1 VILLFSLGMGM
12 PKGQKM
18 DSTVLQARRM
28 QARAL
33 LDEGVT
39 QAEVARQLKTS
50 RQSVSRWARQPRRE
64 LAKVRRQGRKSR
76 LSETQSRQLRAALL
90 AGPQPAG
97 FATELWTVPRVRQ
110 LMVQRFGLRFSTVHV
125 WRLLG
130 QLGFSPQRT
139 VGRAR
144 ERDEAK
150 IADWKTRQW
159 PRLKKKPAGS
169 AAPSSS
175 STRAD

>member
-1 VILLFSLGMGM
+1 MGM
-12 PKGQKM
+12 PKGQKL
-18 DSTVLQARRM
+18 DNAVLQARRM
-28 QARAL
+28 EARRL

-39 QAEVARQLKTS
+39 QAEVARQLKIS

-76 LSETQSRQLRAALL
+76 LGETKGRQLRAALL
-90 AGPQPAG
+90 AGPQQAG

-110 LMVQRFGLRFSTVHV
+110 LLVQRFDLRFSTVHV

-150 IADWKTRQW
+150 IADWKANQW

-169 AAPSSS
+169 VAPSSS
-175 STRAD
+175 STRAG

>member
-1 VILLFSLGMGM
+1 MGM
-12 PKGQKM
+12 PKGQKL
-18 DSTVLQARRM
+18 DSAVLQARRM
-28 QARAL
+28 EARRL
-33 LDEGVT
+33 LDEDVA
-39 QAEVARQLKTS
+39 QAEVARQLKIS

-76 LSETQSRQLRAALL
+76 LGETKSRQLRAALL
-90 AGPQPAG
+90 AGPKQAG

-110 LMVQRFGLRFSTVHV
+110 LMIQRFGLRFSTVHV
-125 WRLLG
+125 WRQLG
-130 QLGFSPQRT
+130 QLGFRPQRT

-150 IADWKTRQW
+150 IANWKTKQW
-159 PRLKKKPAGS
+159 PRLKKKPAES
-169 AAPSSS
+169 AAPWSS

>member
-1 VILLFSLGMGM
+1 MGM

-18 DSTVLQARRM
+18 DAEALKTRRLEARR
-28 QARAL
+28 L
-33 LDEGVT
+33 LDEGVA
-39 QAEVARQLKTS
+39 QAEVARRLKIT
-50 RQSVSRWARQPRRE
+50 RQSVSRWAQQPRRQ
-64 LAKVRRQGRKSR
+64 LAKVRRQGRKSKLGEIAR
-76 LSETQSRQLRAALL
+76 AKLRTALL
-90 AGPQPAG
+90 AGPKAAG

-110 LMVQRFGLRFSTVHV
+110 LIAQRFGQRFSTVHV

-150 IADWKTRQW
+150 IADWKAREW
-159 PRLKKKPAGS
+159 PRLKKKPAGN
-169 AAPSSS
+169 AALSSS
-175 STRAD
+175 STKVD

>member
-1 VILLFSLGMGM
+1 ME
-12 PKGQKM
+12 
-18 DSTVLQARRM
+18 ARR
-28 QARAL
+28 L
-33 LDEGVT
+33 LDEGVA
-39 QAEVARQLKTS
+39 QAEVARQLKIS

-64 LAKVRRQGRKSR
+64 LAKVRRQGRKAKLDAAASAK
-76 LSETQSRQLRAALL
+76 LRAALL
-90 AGPQPAG
+90 AGPQKAG

-110 LMVQRFGLRFSTVHV
+110 LIVQRFNLRFSTVHV

-150 IADWKTRQW
+150 IADWKTKQW

-169 AAPSSS
+169 AAPASS

>member
-1 VILLFSLGMGM
+1 
-12 PKGQKM
+12 M
-18 DSTVLQARRM
+18 DSAVLQARRLE
-28 QARAL
+28 ARRL

-50 RQSVSRWARQPRRE
+50 RQSVSRWAQQPRRE
-64 LAKVRRQGRKSR
+64 LAKVRRQGRKSK
-76 LSETQSRQLRAALL
+76 LGETQSAQLRAALL
-90 AGPQPAG
+90 AGPKQAG

-110 LMVQRFGLRFSTVHV
+110 LLIQRFGLRFSTVHV

-150 IADWKTRQW
+150 IADWKTKQW

-169 AAPSSS
+169 AARSSS
-175 STRAD
+175 STKAD

>member
-1 VILLFSLGMGM
+1 M

-18 DSTVLQARRM
+18 DAEALKARRLE
-28 QARAL
+28 ARRL
-33 LDEGVT
+33 LDEGVL
-39 QAEVARQLKTS
+39 QAEVARLLKTS
-50 RQSVSRWARQPRRE
+50 RQSVSRWAQQPRKQ
-64 LAKVRRQGRKSR
+64 LAQVRRQGRKAQLDEPAR
-76 LSETQSRQLRAALL
+76 AKLRAAIL
-90 AGPQPAG
+90 AGPSAAG
-97 FATELWTVPRVRQ
+97 FAGELWTVPRVRQ
-110 LMVQRFGLRFSTVHV
+110 LIVQRFGARFSTVHV

-130 QLGFSPQRT
+130 QLGFTPQRP

-150 IADWKTRQW
+150 IAEWKTRTW

-175 STRAD
+175 STKAG